1 MYSAATFGRSSQ
13 LTVAAALM
21 INDDT
26 KEEETEEKFYGS
38 FDDEEE
44 GHYVDQE
51 HFAHRSVLSMLK

>member
-38 FDDEEE
+38 SDDEEE
-44 GHYVDQE
+44 GHYVDHE